1 MTEKRNLRAAGAG
14 AEDRAAD
21 FLLAKGYTL
30 VTRRRKVRGGEIDL
44 VCLDGE
50 VLVFIEVKF
59 RMAPDYRPED
69 SLGSTKAGRMRT
81 AARSWVEACG
91 DDGRAW
97 RFDLVAIDRAGLR
110 HYENVLGE

>member
-1 MTEKRNLRAAGAG
+1 MRNLRAEGAA

-30 VTRRRKVRGGEIDL
+30 VTRRRKVAGGEIDL

-50 VLVFIEVKF
+50 TLVFVEVKARF
-59 RMAPDYRPED
+59 APGFRPEE
-69 SLGSTKAGRMRT
+69 SLGPAKVLHLRA
-81 AARSWVEACG
+81 AARSWVDGCG
-91 DDGRAW
+91 DEGRIW